1 MTPGSATHSTFV
13 VRSHP
18 GVRVCNEN
26 VRILNE
32 NVRTETQEFF
42 NVQTGKT
49 EFRTIEFKEQV
60 LEREVGC
67 VVYWSVF
74 LACFATFCLFF
85 FCCCSPPP
93 RLFLAQN
100 FVVCVCCLTS
110 MN

>member
-74 LACFATFCLFF
+74 LACFATFCLFLLLLLPPPPPPF
-85 FCCCSPPP
+85 FGTNFCC
-93 RLFLAQN
+93 
-100 FVVCVCCLTS
+100 VCVLFD
-110 MN
+110 